1 VGFVGAI
8 VLVIIGARG
17 FGLQLGLW
25 AIIFAYQ
32 CIMLGVPRGQTVG
45 NMAVATRTVD
55 ANTGGPIGFGR
66 AAIRSVVLLVLQV
79 TIIGGILDILWPLW
93 DRQNQT
99 IHDKTAN
106 SLVIRTR

>member
-1 VGFVGAI
+1 
-8 VLVIIGARG
+8 VLVVIGARG
-17 FGLQLGLW
+17 SGLQLGIWL
-25 AIIFAYQ
+25 IGFAYL
-32 CIMLGVPRGQTVG
+32 CLMLGVPRGQTVG
-45 NMAVATRTVD
+45 NMAVGTRTVD

-66 AAIRSVVLLVLQV
+66 AAIRSVVLLVLVV
-79 TIIGGILDILWPLW
+79 TFIGAILDILWPLW